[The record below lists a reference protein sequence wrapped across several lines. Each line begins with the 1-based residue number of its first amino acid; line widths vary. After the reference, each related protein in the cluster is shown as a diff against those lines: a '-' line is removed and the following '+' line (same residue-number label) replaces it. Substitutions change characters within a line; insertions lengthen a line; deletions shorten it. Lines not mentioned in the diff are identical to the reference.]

1 MWLALMALALMAL
14 ALMASVPMLPEF
26 VRVSW
31 HPSRPLWLRPLPRSR
46 KGIDITKKG
55 GPKAAL

>member
-1 MWLALMALALMAL
+1 MSLALMAL